1 MFLFNNI
8 MENIKFIFFSAIHN
22 KFQNNI
28 FIEIFLVAIFPVILR
43 HICNLNYY
51 NITYNLEI
59 TDLFN
64 SLFRKKYSILIEGK
78 KCTKLSE
85 YITRTDNLFSDRFY
99 AFWYHINKSAE
110 YNKSVYSLKEYANTC
125 SDEDDNDYYNISNI
139 KNEEKSRSKKMNDIF
154 VINQYRSFNIEEDIY
169 CKVLFENTNY
179 DNNEKNR
186 KLETENI
193 TIYIYSYKKS
203 VNQLR
208 YYIDGITN
216 KFIHDIESLRNNKK
230 YIYTY
235 LGKNDNDRY
244 SRDSLDNERSYINYW
259 EECEF
264 TSNRNFKNLFFKDKN
279 YLIDKLDYFT
289 KNKDWYDK
297 EGHPYTLG
305 IGLHGP
311 PGTGKTS
318 VIKCIANKLN
328 RHVIII
334 PLNKIKT
341 QREFN
346 NSYFEKIYNRFNNSI
361 DFEDKIIVFEDI
373 DCMADIVKNRQEKK
387 CDNKISK
394 NIDNIETNINN
405 QNILLNNLSNKI
417 DSLGNSDIK
426 SDSLMININDK
437 SDNDKITL
445 SYILN
450 IIDGIRETPGRILIM
465 TSNDYNSLD
474 PALIRPGRIDITLEM
489 KNADKN
495 IIKDMYKY
503 FYNEDIDNETLNKFV
518 DYCISPAK
526 IVNIRLQ
533 SNSKEEFIKLLLET
547 QNI

>member
-1 MFLFNNI
+1 MLIFNNI

-64 SLFRKKYSILIEGK
+64 SLFRKKNSILIEGK

-99 AFWYHINKSAE
+99 AFWHHINKSAE

-125 SDEDDNDYYNISNI
+125 SDEDNYDYNRSNI

-154 VINQYRSFNIEEDIY
+154 VINQYRSFNLERDIY

-208 YYIDGITN
+208 YYIDSITK

-244 SRDSLDNERSYINYW
+244 SRDSWDNERAYINYW

-264 TSNRNFKNLFFKDKN
+264 TSNRNFKNLFFKDKDC
-279 YLIDKLDYFT
+279 LIDKLEYFT

-318 VIKCIANKLN
+318 VIKCIANKLD

-334 PLNKIKT
+334 PLSKIKT

-361 DFEDKIIVFEDI
+361 DFDDKIIVFEDI

-387 CDNKISK
+387 CDNKNLK

-417 DSLGNSDIK
+417 DSLGNNDIK
-426 SDSLMININDK
+426 SDSVMININDK

-495 IIKDMYKY
+495 IIRDMYKY
-503 FYNEDIDNETLNKFV
+503 FYNEDINNESLNKFV
-518 DYCISPAK
+518 DYSISPAK

>member
-1 MFLFNNI
+1 MLIFNNI

-59 TDLFN
+59 TDIFN
-64 SLFRKKYSILIEGK
+64 SLFRKKNSILIDGK

-99 AFWYHINKSAE
+99 AFWHHINKSMQ
-110 YNKSVYSLKEYANTC
+110 YNKSVYSLKEYANT
-125 SDEDDNDYYNISNI
+125 SDNNEHEYDRKHHDNIMD
-139 KNEEKSRSKKMNDIF
+139 KNKLKRPNSIF
-154 VINQYRSFNIEEDIY
+154 VINQYRAFILEKDIY
-169 CKVLFENTNY
+169 CKVIFENTNY
-179 DNNEKNR
+179 DTNEKNR

-193 TIYIYSYKKS
+193 TIIIYSYKKS
-203 VNQLR
+203 IIELR
-208 YYIDGITN
+208 SYIDYITDR
-216 KFIHDIESLRNNKK
+216 FIYDIENFRNNKK

-235 LGKNDNDRY
+235 LGKNDTDRY
-244 SRDSLDNERSYINYW
+244 TRDSWDNERTYINYW

-264 TSNRNFKNLFFKDKN
+264 TSNRNFENLFFKDKN
-279 YLIDKLDYFT
+279 CLIDKLDYFT

-328 RHVIII
+328 RHIIII
-334 PLNKIKT
+334 PLSKIKT

-346 NSYFEKIYNRFNNSI
+346 NTYFEKLYNRFNNNI

-373 DCMADIVKNRQEKK
+373 DCMTDIVKNRRDKK
-387 CDNKISK
+387 KPIK
-394 NIDNIETNINN
+394 IDNIETNINN

-417 DSLGNSDIK
+417 DSLSNNDMK

-437 SDNDKITL
+437 RNDDKITL

-450 IIDGIRETPGRILIM
+450 IIDGIRETPGRILIL

-489 KNADKN
+489 QNADKN
-495 IIKDMYKY
+495 IVKDIYKH
-503 FYNEDIDNETLNKFV
+503 FYKEDINGIILNKFT
-518 DYCISPAK
+518 DYSISPAK

>member
-1 MFLFNNI
+1 MLIFNNI
-8 MENIKFIFFSAIHN
+8 MENMKFIFFSAIHN
-22 KFQNNI
+22 KLQNNI

-43 HICNLNYY
+43 YICNLNYY

-59 TDLFN
+59 RDLFN
-64 SLFRKKYSILIEGK
+64 SLFRKKNSILIEGK
-78 KCTKLSE
+78 KCTKLSD

-99 AFWYHINKSAE
+99 AFWHHINKSAE

-125 SDEDDNDYYNISNI
+125 NDEENYNYNRSNI
-139 KNEEKSRSKKMNDIF
+139 KNEEKSRSKKMSDIF
-154 VINQYRSFNIEEDIY
+154 VINQYKSFNLEKDIY
-169 CKVLFENTNY
+169 CKVLFENNNY
-179 DNNEKNR
+179 DNNDKNR

-208 YYIDGITN
+208 YYIDSITN

-244 SRDSLDNERSYINYW
+244 FRDSWDNERAYINYW

-279 YLIDKLDYFT
+279 FLIDKLDYFI
-289 KNKDWYDK
+289 KNKDWYDQ

-318 VIKCIANKLN
+318 VIKCIANKLD

-334 PLNKIKT
+334 PLSKIKT

-361 DFEDKIIVFEDI
+361 DFDDKIIVFEDI
-373 DCMADIVKNRQEKK
+373 DCMSDIVKSRQEKK
-387 CDNKISK
+387 CDNKNLK
-394 NIDNIETNINN
+394 NLDNIETNITN

-426 SDSLMININDK
+426 NDSVMININDK

-495 IIKDMYKY
+495 IIGDMYKY
-503 FYNEDIDNETLNKFV
+503 FYNEDINNESLNKLV
-518 DYCISPAK
+518 DYSISPAK

-533 SNSKEEFIKLLLET
+533 SNSKEEFIKSLLET

>member
-1 MFLFNNI
+1 MLIFNNI
-8 MENIKFIFFSAIHN
+8 MENMKFIFFSAIHN
-22 KFQNNI
+22 KLQNNI

-43 HICNLNYY
+43 YICNLNYY

-59 TDLFN
+59 RDLFN
-64 SLFRKKYSILIEGK
+64 SLFRKKNSILIEGK
-78 KCTKLSE
+78 KCTKLSD

-99 AFWYHINKSAE
+99 AFWHHINKSAE
-110 YNKSVYSLKEYANTC
+110 YNNSVYSLKEYANTC
-125 SDEDDNDYYNISNI
+125 NDEENYNYNRSNI
-139 KNEEKSRSKKMNDIF
+139 KNEEKSRSKKMSDIF
-154 VINQYRSFNIEEDIY
+154 VINQYKSFNLEKDIY
-169 CKVLFENTNY
+169 CKVLFENNNY
-179 DNNEKNR
+179 DNNDKNR

-208 YYIDGITN
+208 YYIDSITN

-244 SRDSLDNERSYINYW
+244 FRDSWDNERAYINYW

-279 YLIDKLDYFT
+279 FLIDKLDYFI
-289 KNKDWYDK
+289 KNKDWYDQ

-318 VIKCIANKLN
+318 VIKCIANKLD

-334 PLNKIKT
+334 PLSKIKT

-361 DFEDKIIVFEDI
+361 DFDDKIIVFEDI
-373 DCMADIVKNRQEKK
+373 DCMSDIVKSRQENK
-387 CDNKISK
+387 CDNKNLK
-394 NIDNIETNINN
+394 NLDDIETNINN

-426 SDSLMININDK
+426 RDSVMININDK

-495 IIKDMYKY
+495 IIRDMYKY
-503 FYNEDIDNETLNKFV
+503 FYNEDINNESLNKLE
-518 DYCISPAK
+518 DYSISPAK

>member
-1 MFLFNNI
+1 

-22 KFQNNI
+22 KLQNNI

-43 HICNLNYY
+43 YICNLNYY
-51 NITYNLEI
+51 NIAYNLEI

-64 SLFRKKYSILIEGK
+64 SLFRKKNSILIEGK

-99 AFWYHINKSAE
+99 AFWHHINKSAE

-125 SDEDDNDYYNISNI
+125 NDEENYNYNSSNI
-139 KNEEKSRSKKMNDIF
+139 KNEEKSKSKKMSDIF
-154 VINQYRSFNIEEDIY
+154 VINQYKSFNLERDIY

-179 DNNEKNR
+179 DNNDKNR

-208 YYIDGITN
+208 YYIDSITN

-244 SRDSLDNERSYINYW
+244 SRDSWDNERAYINYW

-279 YLIDKLDYFT
+279 FLIDKLEYFI

-318 VIKCIANKLN
+318 VIKCIANKLD

-334 PLNKIKT
+334 PLSKIKT

-361 DFEDKIIVFEDI
+361 HFDDKIIVFEDI
-373 DCMADIVKNRQEKK
+373 DCMTDIVKNRQEKK
-387 CDNKISK
+387 CDNKNLK

-426 SDSLMININDK
+426 SDSVMININDK
-437 SDNDKITL
+437 SDNDIITL

-474 PALIRPGRIDITLEM
+474 PALVRPGRIDITLEM

-495 IIKDMYKY
+495 IIRDMYKY
-503 FYNEDIDNETLNKFV
+503 YYNEDINNESLNKLV
-518 DYCISPAK
+518 DYSISPAK

>member
-1 MFLFNNI
+1 
-8 MENIKFIFFSAIHN
+8 MENMKFIFFSAIHN
-22 KFQNNI
+22 KLQNNI

-43 HICNLNYY
+43 YICNLNYY

-59 TDLFN
+59 RDLFN
-64 SLFRKKYSILIEGK
+64 SLFRKKNSILIEGK
-78 KCTKLSE
+78 KCTKLSD

-99 AFWYHINKSAE
+99 AFWHHINKSAE

-125 SDEDDNDYYNISNI
+125 NDEENYNYNRSNI
-139 KNEEKSRSKKMNDIF
+139 KNEEKSRSKKMSDIF
-154 VINQYRSFNIEEDIY
+154 VINQYKSFNLEKDIY
-169 CKVLFENTNY
+169 CKVLFENNNY
-179 DNNEKNR
+179 DNNDKNR

-208 YYIDGITN
+208 YYIDSITN

-244 SRDSLDNERSYINYW
+244 FRDSWDNERAYINYW

-279 YLIDKLDYFT
+279 FLIDKLDYFI
-289 KNKDWYDK
+289 KNKDWYDQ

-318 VIKCIANKLN
+318 VIKCIANKLD

-334 PLNKIKT
+334 PLSKIKT

-361 DFEDKIIVFEDI
+361 DFDDKIIVFEDI
-373 DCMADIVKNRQEKK
+373 DCMSDIVKSRQEKK
-387 CDNKISK
+387 CDNKNLK
-394 NIDNIETNINN
+394 NLDNIETNITN

-426 SDSLMININDK
+426 NDSVMININDK

-495 IIKDMYKY
+495 IIGDMYKY
-503 FYNEDIDNETLNKFV
+503 FYNEDINNESLNKLV
-518 DYCISPAK
+518 DYSISPAK

-533 SNSKEEFIKLLLET
+533 SNSKEEFIKSLLET

>member
-1 MFLFNNI
+1 MLIFNNI

-22 KFQNNI
+22 KLQNNI

-43 HICNLNYY
+43 YICNLNYY
-51 NITYNLEI
+51 NIAYNLEI

-64 SLFRKKYSILIEGK
+64 SLFRKKNSILIEGK

-99 AFWYHINKSAE
+99 AFWHHINKSAE
-110 YNKSVYSLKEYANTC
+110 YSKSVYSLKEYANTC
-125 SDEDDNDYYNISNI
+125 NDEENYNYNSSNI
-139 KNEEKSRSKKMNDIF
+139 KNEEKSKSKKMSDIF
-154 VINQYRSFNIEEDIY
+154 VINQYKSFNLERDIY

-179 DNNEKNR
+179 DNNDKNR

-208 YYIDGITN
+208 YYIDTITN
-216 KFIHDIESLRNNKK
+216 KFIYDIESLRNNKK

-244 SRDSLDNERSYINYW
+244 SRDSWDNERAYINYW

-279 YLIDKLDYFT
+279 FLIDKLEYFI
-289 KNKDWYDK
+289 KNKDWYDE

-318 VIKCIANKLN
+318 VIKCIANKLD

-334 PLNKIKT
+334 PLSKIKT

-361 DFEDKIIVFEDI
+361 DFDHKIIVFEDI
-373 DCMADIVKNRQEKK
+373 DCMADIVKSRQEKK
-387 CDNKISK
+387 CDNKNLK

-426 SDSLMININDK
+426 SDSVMININDK

-450 IIDGIRETPGRILIM
+450 IIDGIRETPGRILII

-495 IIKDMYKY
+495 IIRDMYKY
-503 FYNEDIDNETLNKFV
+503 FYNEDINNESLNKLV
-518 DYCISPAK
+518 DYSISPAK

>member
-1 MFLFNNI
+1 MLIFNNI

-22 KFQNNI
+22 KLQNNI

-43 HICNLNYY
+43 YICNLNYY
-51 NITYNLEI
+51 NIAYNLEI

-64 SLFRKKYSILIEGK
+64 SLFRKKNSILIEGK

-99 AFWYHINKSAE
+99 AFWHHINKSAE

-125 SDEDDNDYYNISNI
+125 NDEENYNYNSSNI
-139 KNEEKSRSKKMNDIF
+139 KNEEKSKSKKMSDIF
-154 VINQYRSFNIEEDIY
+154 VINQYKSFNLERDIY

-179 DNNEKNR
+179 DNNDKNR

-208 YYIDGITN
+208 YYIDSITN

-244 SRDSLDNERSYINYW
+244 SRDSWDNERAYINYW

-279 YLIDKLDYFT
+279 FLIDKLEYFI

-318 VIKCIANKLN
+318 VIKCIANKLD

-334 PLNKIKT
+334 PLSKIKT

-361 DFEDKIIVFEDI
+361 HFDDKIIVFEDI
-373 DCMADIVKNRQEKK
+373 DCMTDIVKNRQEKK
-387 CDNKISK
+387 CDNKNLK

-426 SDSLMININDK
+426 SDSVMININDK
-437 SDNDKITL
+437 SDNDIITL

-474 PALIRPGRIDITLEM
+474 PALVRPGRIDITLEM

-495 IIKDMYKY
+495 IIRDMYKY
-503 FYNEDIDNETLNKFV
+503 YYNEDINNESLNKLV
-518 DYCISPAK
+518 DYSISPAK